1 MKQQSIGRLGRADE
15 VAAAVLWLCSP
26 GASFVIGVG
35 LLIGGSQ
42 SGLGIAACL
51 NQLGVDTLVI
61 DRHDRVGDAWRK
73 RYHNLTLHNEVY
85 VDHLPYLPFPP
96 NYPVYIPRDKIANW
110 LEFYADTMEINI
122 WISTEFTGGTYDAKA
137 NHWALKVQRAD
148 GSERTLKPRHVIF
161 ATGVSAIPIMPDL
174 SGLESF
180 AGEVLHS
187 SQFTSGAK
195 WKDRKGIVLGTGNSG
210 HDVAHDLCESGVDTT
225 IVQRSTTLIVS
236 LKEAQRVYDLYGE
249 GCRRTSAI

>member
-35 LLIGGSQ
+35 LLIGGTNPASALQ
-42 SGLGIAACL
+42 LASTSSGS
-51 NQLGVDTLVI
+51 TLWVI

-187 SQFTSGAK
+187 SQFTPGAK

-236 LKEAQRVYDLYGE
+236 P
-249 GCRRTSAI
+249 

>member
-1 MKQQSIGRLGRADE
+1 VDRE
-15 VAAAVLWLCSP
+15 PAV
-26 GASFVIGVG
+26 VV
-35 LLIGGSQ
+35 IGGSQ

-96 NYPVYIPRDKIANW
+96 NYPVYIPRDKIGNW

-148 GSERTLKPRHVIF
+148 GS
-161 ATGVSAIPIMPDL
+161 
-174 SGLESF
+174 
-180 AGEVLHS
+180 
-187 SQFTSGAK
+187 
-195 WKDRKGIVLGTGNSG
+195 
-210 HDVAHDLCESGVDTT
+210 
-225 IVQRSTTLIVS
+225 
-236 LKEAQRVYDLYGE
+236 
-249 GCRRTSAI
+249 